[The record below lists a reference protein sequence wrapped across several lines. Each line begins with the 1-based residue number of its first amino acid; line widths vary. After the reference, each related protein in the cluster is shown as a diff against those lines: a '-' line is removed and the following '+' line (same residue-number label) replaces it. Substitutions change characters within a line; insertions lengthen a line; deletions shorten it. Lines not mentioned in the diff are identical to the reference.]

1 MFSGTGSGDTAE
13 FVSPPLQPWLIEW
26 VSEGNGP
33 NTIVVSLMAPDNR
46 EEIREI
52 VNDTGTG
59 QIGGVNLVIGNL
71 GSFFLH
77 IEGPQGEWKI
87 WITQQ

>member
-1 MFSGTGSGDTAE
+1 MFSGFGPGDTEE
-13 FVSPPLQPWLIEW
+13 FDSPPLAPWLIEW
-26 VSEGNGP
+26 ESEGTGP
-33 NTIVVSLMAPDNR
+33 NSIIVSLMAPDNR

-59 QIGGVNLVIGNL
+59 QIGGAKLVIGNL
-71 GSFFLH
+71 GRFFLH
-77 IEGPQGEWKI
+77 IEGPQAGWKI